1 MPLFATSAKQIGKK
15 MEVLMLEYPDGI
27 PNQEPLNVKGIS
39 DQVLGD
45 SDPPHGPYSN
55 SLSCRCY

>member
-1 MPLFATSAKQIGKK
+1 
-15 MEVLMLEYPDGI
+15 MLEYPDGI